1 MPRGG
6 VTAHATVT
14 KKSKGLSMRLTG
26 GEMSRRVV
34 GLFGPR
40 EYSNHFGQEEV
51 VMRKSWAVSL
61 PVSALLVWTL
71 SAGPARVYG
80 QQPGSSAPQETAV
93 SFPAASLDQQAKA
106 EEPRRAEE
114 AKKPEEAKKA
124 EKPEEEKAFADVVK
138 DMEAIKGLFTYY
150 RKADDNKILM
160 EILPDQL
167 DKMLLFA
174 ASIDQAVGERGL
186 YASMM
191 GGDFPIVF
199 HRVGKNIQW
208 VMKNTRFIAASG
220 TPAARFT
227 ANTMPV
233 E

>member
-1 MPRGG
+1 
-6 VTAHATVT
+6 
-14 KKSKGLSMRLTG
+14 
-26 GEMSRRVV
+26 
-34 GLFGPR
+34 
-40 EYSNHFGQEEV
+40 
-51 VMRKSWAVSL
+51 MRKFWAVIL
-61 PVSALLVWTL
+61 PVPVLLVWTL
-71 SAGPARVYG
+71 SAGPAQVYG
-80 QQPGSSAPQETAV
+80 QQSGSSAPQETAV
-93 SFPAASLDQQAKA
+93 SFPGASLDQQAKA
-106 EEPRRAEE
+106 EEPKKAEE

-138 DMEAIKGLFTYY
+138 DMEVIKGLFTFY
-150 RKADDNKILM
+150 RKADGNKILM

-167 DKMLLFA
+167 DRMLLFA

-191 GGDFPIVF
+191 GGDFPFVF

>member
-26 GEMSRRVV
+26 GEMRRRVV

-106 EEPRRAEE
+106 EEPRRSEE
-114 AKKPEEAKKA
+114 
-124 EKPEEEKAFADVVK
+124 
-138 DMEAIKGLFTYY
+138 
-150 RKADDNKILM
+150 R
-160 EILPDQL
+160 
-167 DKMLLFA
+167 
-174 ASIDQAVGERGL
+174 
-186 YASMM
+186 
-191 GGDFPIVF
+191 
-199 HRVGKNIQW
+199 RVGKEWKCGGGGGDWNIKGQDKIRA
-208 VMKNTRFIAASG
+208 VDPSAQ
-220 TPAARFT
+220 
-227 ANTMPV
+227 
-233 E
+233 

>member
-1 MPRGG
+1 
-6 VTAHATVT
+6 
-14 KKSKGLSMRLTG
+14 
-26 GEMSRRVV
+26 
-34 GLFGPR
+34 
-40 EYSNHFGQEEV
+40 
-51 VMRKSWAVSL
+51 MRKFWAVSL

-71 SAGPARVYG
+71 SAGPAQVYG
-80 QQPGSSAPQETAV
+80 QQSGSSAPQETAV
-93 SFPAASLDQQAKA
+93 SFPGASLDQQAK
-106 EEPRRAEE
+106 AEE

-138 DMEAIKGLFTYY
+138 DMEVIKGLFTFY

-191 GGDFPIVF
+191 GGDFPFVF

-220 TPAARFT
+220 TPAAKFT